1 MSAAKV
7 AITIDQ
13 AILAKL
19 DQLVASKVFPN
30 RSRAIEEALADK
42 LARHDRSRLA
52 IESAKLDPEYEKA
65 LAEEGMSL
73 ELQQWPDYLS

>member
-7 AITIDQ
+7 AVTIDQ
-13 AILAKL
+13 TILAKP
-19 DQLVASKVFPN
+19 DQLVAKKVFPN

-42 LARHDRSRLA
+42 LARLDRSRLA

-73 ELQQWPDYLS
+73 ELQQWPEY